1 MTKKILI
8 IGASH
13 GIGNALLKELQKDN
27 CEILAWNRTEI
38 EGTGIQ
44 YSQVDITSE
53 APLPAIDGALDGLVY
68 CPGSINLKPFG
79 RINKNDFL
87 AEMEINLFGAIK
99 AIQHALPNL
108 KQAENASVVLFS
120 TVAVQSGM
128 AFHASIAA
136 AKGAVEGLTRS
147 LAAEFAPKIRFNCIA
162 PSLTDTPLA
171 EKLLNTEEKRM
182 NGANRH
188 PLKKTGT
195 AEDMAHMAAFL
206 LGEKTAWVTG
216 QIMHVDGG
224 LNALR

>member
-38 EGTGIQ
+38 EGAGIQ

-206 LGEKTAWVTG
+206 LGEKTAWITG